1 MKKLLLFCTVFFV
14 FASASK
20 AQVINDTL
28 SYFTNKQLYRI
39 SSAVPPTATSTIHPI
54 YRLNASVITNT
65 TITHV
70 GSVYK
75 SKQPVDVSALV
86 GRCLRP
92 ALSVSQP
99 PGGVPLR
106 LYLCNVV
113 NGLPVFPPVDSV
125 THSVLNNVNK
135 TTGQLVGG
143 NLNSVRTM
151 SADFAVLIRCIS
163 GQDGDSV
170 HVLRTAG
177 HTATSTTAPNPAN
190 RFGEGLGVVRNAGVW
205 YKTTNYAHPAFGAG
219 TDYEF
224 CLSPVVQ
231 YTLEVGQIESPTQSG
246 ACCWEVF
253 TNTNTSSPAW
263 SNQQFNFNEF
273 WRVWKPFGNNM
284 PGSFIPDSVFA
295 WNLGDGSPT
304 YYSPHGWD
312 TVHLSF
318 VSGNCNQFYTGNFT
332 ALHKKQHSLT
342 VPSYSAGY
350 TYTSSTVYCGNDT
363 AGTSLRDMGS
373 LANLKVY
380 PNPTADRTTISGLKG
395 HTSIYVYDMLGQL
408 VSTQMTDKEIYTVDL
423 QKQPRGNYMIRIS
436 NDANRTRVVK
446 LLKE

>member
-1 MKKLLLFCTVFFV
+1 MKKLLLFCTVL
-14 FASASK
+14 FAFSSASK

-28 SYFTNKQLYRI
+28 VYFLNKQLYRI
-39 SSAVPPTATSTIHPI
+39 PKTPATVPTSTVHPI
-54 YRLNASVITNT
+54 YRLNAAVVTNT

-70 GSVYK
+70 GSVFK
-75 SKQPVDVSALV
+75 NKQPVEVSALV
-86 GRCLRP
+86 ARALRP
-92 ALSVSQP
+92 NLSVSQP

-125 THSVLNNVNK
+125 SSSVLNNIAK
-135 TTGQLVGG
+135 EYGQLVGG
-143 NLNSVRTM
+143 SLNATRTM
-151 SADFAVLIRCIS
+151 TADFAVVIRCSS

-170 HVLRTAG
+170 HVFRTAG
-177 HTATSTTAPNPAN
+177 HTATSTTAPSNAHK
-190 RFGEGLGVVRNAGVW
+190 FGEGLGVVRNQGVW
-205 YKTTNYAHPAFGAG
+205 YKTTNYAHPTFGAG

-224 CLSPVVQ
+224 CVAPVVQ
-231 YTLEVGQIESPTQSG
+231 YTLDISQIESPTQSG

-273 WRVWKPFGNNM
+273 WRLWKPFSNNM
-284 PGSFIPDSVFA
+284 PGSFVPDSVFT
-295 WNLGDGSPT
+295 WNLGDGSPIYT
-304 YYSPHGWD
+304 TPHGWD

-318 VSGNCNQFYTGNFT
+318 VANKCNQFYTGYFT
-332 ALHKKQHSLT
+332 GWHKKQYSLA
-342 VPSYSAGY
+342 PASYSAGL
-350 TYTSSTVYCGNDT
+350 TFTSSTVYCGNDT
-363 AGTSLRDMGS
+363 ATTGIREMGS
-373 LANLKVY
+373 LANIRVY

-395 HTSIYVYDMLGQL
+395 HNTIYIYDMMGQM
-408 VSTQMTDKEIYTVDL
+408 VSMQVTDKEIYTIDL
-423 QKQPRGNYMIRIS
+423 QKQPRGNYMVRIS

>member
-1 MKKLLLFCTVFFV
+1 MKKLLLFCTVFFA
-14 FASASK
+14 FSSAVK

-28 SYFTNKQLYRI
+28 VYFLNKQLYNV
-39 SSAVPPTATSTIHPI
+39 STTAGTSSTIHPI

-70 GSVYK
+70 GSLFK
-75 SKQPVDVSALV
+75 NKQPVEVSALV

-92 ALSVSQP
+92 QLSVSQP
-99 PGGVPLR
+99 PAGVSLK
-106 LYLCNVV
+106 LFLCNVV
-113 NGLPVFPPVDSV
+113 NGLPVWPAVDSV
-125 THSVLNNVNK
+125 TSSVLNNTAKSV
-135 TTGQLVGG
+135 GQLVGG
-143 NLNSVRTM
+143 NLNATRTM
-151 SADFAVLIRCIS
+151 TADFAVIIRCNS

-170 HVLRTAG
+170 HVFRTAG
-177 HTATSTTAPNPAN
+177 HTATSTTAPSVDHK
-190 RFGEGLGVVRNAGVW
+190 FGEGLGLVRNNGIW
-205 YKTTNYAHPAFGAG
+205 YKTTNYNHPSFGVG

-224 CLSPVVQ
+224 CLAPVVQ
-231 YTLEVGQIESPTQSG
+231 YTLNVSQIESPTQTG

-273 WRVWKPFGNNM
+273 WRLWKPFGNNM
-284 PGSFIPDSVFA
+284 PGSFQPDSVFA
-295 WNLGDGSPT
+295 WNVGDGSPT

-332 ALHKKQHSLT
+332 AWHKKQHSLSM
-342 VPSYSAGY
+342 PSYTAAFTFS
-350 TYTSSTVYCGNDT
+350 SSTVYCGNDT
-363 AGTSLRDMGS
+363 AGTGIAQMGS
-373 LANLKVY
+373 LANLRVY
-380 PNPTADRTTISGLKG
+380 PNPTSDRTVISGLKG
-395 HTSIYVYDMLGQL
+395 HNTIYIYDMVGQL